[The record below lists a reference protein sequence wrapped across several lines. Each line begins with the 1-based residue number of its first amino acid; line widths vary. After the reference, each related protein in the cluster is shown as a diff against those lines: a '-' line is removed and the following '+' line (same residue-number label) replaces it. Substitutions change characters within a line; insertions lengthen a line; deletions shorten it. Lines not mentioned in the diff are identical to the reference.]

1 MADKPEKR
9 PFFTERDKANL
20 RWFWNRY
27 LKKRTP
33 TLLAVFGLVSLQGL
47 AYQQFLRMTEQ
58 GLRVIFESG
67 APRDLISIC
76 LTVFGLFVFRAIV
89 SYHVPR
95 LSVRV
100 ASEAMLEMRRD
111 LTERVMTLD
120 MTFFD
125 NTPASEVILRLVQ
138 QTIALGTFIGQT
150 TVRAVRDAITVLV
163 VGGYLLYTQPVLFL
177 SALLITP
184 PIALVLRSVSRRI
197 KQVQREAETA
207 TGYLMEV
214 SDEAVSGMRTI
225 KIERQEASE
234 EKRLV
239 EAAVNIRNLQNR
251 LRSAEAWAMPTIDLA
266 AAFVYVLVIGLGGYL
281 VLSPDYDID
290 GASVIAFLFGVVL
303 IFDPGRRAAQFF
315 VEVQRHLI
323 ILDSVRRMS
332 ELKPKIAD
340 RPDARDVFDSNA
352 DIVLDDI
359 GFRYGRNEDAPLFDG
374 LNMTF
379 EGGKMTAIVGATG
392 SGKTTVLS
400 LLCRLYDVD
409 SGAITIGGDDI
420 RDLKIA
426 SLRDAFTVVSQDIVI
441 FNSSI
446 WDNIRYGRPTASDD
460 EIWAAAEA
468 AEIADLM
475 RERGDAPVGPKGRL
489 LSGGQKQR
497 IAIARSILSPSPIVL
512 LDEAT
517 SALDQKTEERIKRAL
532 ARATEGRTTIM
543 IAHRLSMV
551 TGADHIYMLET
562 GRIVESGTHEELMA
576 AKGLYA
582 ELYSAQ
588 KREYDVAE
596 RAAPTDPEDAE
607 EAVGL

>member
-1 MADKPEKR
+1 MADTPQKR
-9 PFFTERDKANL
+9 PFFSERDKANL
-20 RWFWNRY
+20 RWFWSRY

-33 TLLAVFGLVSLQGL
+33 ALLAVFGLVALQGL

-67 APRDLISIC
+67 VPRDLVPIC
-76 LTVFGLFVFRAIV
+76 LTVFGLFVFRAVV

-100 ASEAMLEMRRD
+100 ASEAMFEMRSD
-111 LTERVMTLD
+111 LVKRVMTLD
-120 MTFFD
+120 MAFFD
-125 NTPASEVILRLVQ
+125 RTPSSDIILPIVQ
-138 QTIALGTFIGQT
+138 QTAALGTFVGQT
-150 TVRAVRDAITVLV
+150 TVRAVRDAMTVLV
-163 VGGYLLYTQPVLFL
+163 VGGYLLYTQPGLFL
-177 SALLITP
+177 SVLLITP

-197 KQVQREAETA
+197 KQVQKEAESATA
-207 TGYLMEV
+207 YLMAV
-214 SDEAVSGMRTI
+214 TDETASGMRTI
-225 KIERQEASE
+225 KIERQEDSE
-234 EKRLV
+234 QKRLV
-239 EAAVNIRNLQNR
+239 QASSNIRQLQNR

-266 AAFVYVLVIGLGGYL
+266 AAFVYVLVIGAGGYL

-303 IFDPGRRAAQFF
+303 IFDPGRRAAQYF
-315 VEVQRHLI
+315 VTVQRHLI
-323 ILDSVRRMS
+323 ILASVRTIS
-332 ELKPKIAD
+332 ERKPKIID
-340 RPDARDVFDSNA
+340 RPSAKAEFDSTA
-352 DIVLDDI
+352 DIVLRDI
-359 GFRYGRNEDAPLFDG
+359 GFRYGGAKEALLFDG
-374 LNMTF
+374 LDMTF
-379 EGGKMTAIVGATG
+379 AGGKMTAIVGATG
-392 SGKTTVLS
+392 SGKTTILS

-409 SGAITIGGDDI
+409 SGQITIGDDDI

-446 WDNIRYGRPTASDD
+446 WDNVRYGRPTASDD

-475 RERGDAPVGPKGRL
+475 RQRGDEPVGPKGRL

-497 IAIARSILSPSPIVL
+497 IAIARSILSPAPIVL

-532 ARATEGRTTIM
+532 GRVTEGRTTIM

-562 GRIVESGTHEELMA
+562 GRIVESGTHKDLMA

-582 ELYSAQ
+582 ELYTAQ
-588 KREYDVAE
+588 KREYDVAG
-596 RAAPTDPEDAE
+596 RAAAAADEDAD

>member
-1 MADKPEKR
+1 MADKPQKP
-9 PFFTERDKANL
+9 PFFTERDKSNL
-20 RWFWNRY
+20 RWFWSRY

-58 GLRVIFESG
+58 GLRVIFDSG
-67 APRDLISIC
+67 VPRDLISIC

-100 ASEAMLEMRRD
+100 ASAAMLEMRED
-111 LTERVMTLD
+111 LTERIMALD
-120 MTFFD
+120 MAFFD
-125 NTPASEVILRLVQ
+125 KTPPSEVILRLVQ
-138 QTIALGTFIGQT
+138 QTAALGTFIGQT
-150 TVRAVRDAITVLV
+150 TVRALRDGITVIV

-197 KQVQREAETA
+197 KQVQRESESAM
-207 TGYLMEV
+207 GYLMEV
-214 SDEAVSGMRTI
+214 SDETVSGMRTI
-225 KIERQEASE
+225 KIERQESSE
-234 EKRLV
+234 RKRLV
-239 EAAVNIRNLQNR
+239 DASINIRNLQNR

-281 VLSPDYDID
+281 ALSPDYDID
-290 GASVIAFLFGVVL
+290 GASIIAFLFGVVL
-303 IFDPGRRAAQFF
+303 IFDPGRRAAAFF
-315 VEVQRHLI
+315 VAVQRHLI
-323 ILDSVRRMS
+323 ILNSVRQMGEIR
-332 ELKPKIAD
+332 PKIAD
-340 RPDARDVFDSNA
+340 RPSAKAEFDSTA
-352 DIVLDDI
+352 DIVMHDVA
-359 GFRYGRNEDAPLFDG
+359 FRYDGAKDAPLFDG
-374 LNMTF
+374 LDMTF

-409 SGAITIGGDDI
+409 SGKITIGDDDI
-420 RDLKIA
+420 RDIKIA

-562 GRIVESGTHEELMA
+562 GRIVESGTHQELMA

-582 ELYSAQ
+582 ELYTAQ
-588 KREYDVAE
+588 KREYDVAARE
-596 RAAPTDPEDAE
+596 TAAAPDDAD